1 VAPDHRARLVT
12 PERYRLAQMDEAHSE
27 KARRQ
32 AARRLVGEYHE
43 RELARLLEH
52 VREGFARLDTGELD
66 PFELDD
72 LIHHYKRSAREL
84 WKFCV
89 LQTQSAAWAIEDA
102 RSRGDERDWWAAGEP
117 RRRRGGDE

>member
-84 WKFCV
+84 WKFCG
-89 LQTQSAAWAIEDA
+89 SSGSEWERAARTLAYLREQD
-102 RSRGDERDWWAAGEP
+102 DEPDWWEAGAP
-117 RRRRGGDE
+117 RRRRA